1 MKWKSAQHRQTRRQA
16 TEAERQM
23 DSLRRNQQGILEIN
37 NIVAAIE
44 NTSGGLTSLLDIL
57 AKKGIN
63 GLGLADISKENS
75 KTEKQREPAK

>member
-1 MKWKSAQHRQTRRQA
+1 MRRQA

-37 NIVAAIE
+37 NTVAATE

-63 GLGLADISKENS
+63 GLADVSKGNS